1 MANTTTEITLFG
13 FKFEIDR
20 LSPSRQFNLVLKVI
34 GIIAKSN
41 QDYSGQI
48 QQALHNQLQTGE
60 TFDVSNEQKFEG
72 DTLTL
77 LLSAV
82 KGALSSLSDTD
93 RDYLINS
100 LLSNVK
106 IYPNPEV
113 PDLCYTA
120 TMAELDKRF
129 TSFMQIV
136 KLLTEVVK
144 INFTGST
151 AEK

>member
-1 MANTTTEITLFG
+1 MANTTTELNLFG
-13 FKFEIDR
+13 FKFEIER
-20 LSPSRQFNLVLKVI
+20 LSPSKQFNLVLKVI

-60 TFDVSNEQKFEG
+60 TFDISNEQKFEG

-106 IYPNPEV
+106 IYPNPET
-113 PDLCYTA
+113 PALSYTA
-120 TMAELDKRF
+120 TMSELDKRF